1 MESIFLCFCLFV
13 GFSAFLLFVFFPV
26 KDQGRCSAFKKK
38 KKRKNNLFTRIT
50 AKHTHT
56 DRLNYHVSTFYGA
69 IRRINDHIVHFG
81 GFEMPNK
88 WECQNSSASSYEYS
102 PYIINHCHLSE
113 CKFCTSC
120 IFYFFFV
127 PRCTVGGIGSAI
139 TTDRQLCLTFSMLL
153 FNCIDLTLK

>member
-1 MESIFLCFCLFV
+1 MIHIWNQSFCAFVSSLASVLFCCLYFFQLRTRV
-13 GFSAFLLFVFFPV
+13 DVLLL
-26 KDQGRCSAFKKK
+26 KKK

-88 WECQNSSASSYEYS
+88 
-102 PYIINHCHLSE
+102 
-113 CKFCTSC
+113 
-120 IFYFFFV
+120 
-127 PRCTVGGIGSAI
+127 
-139 TTDRQLCLTFSMLL
+139 
-153 FNCIDLTLK
+153 